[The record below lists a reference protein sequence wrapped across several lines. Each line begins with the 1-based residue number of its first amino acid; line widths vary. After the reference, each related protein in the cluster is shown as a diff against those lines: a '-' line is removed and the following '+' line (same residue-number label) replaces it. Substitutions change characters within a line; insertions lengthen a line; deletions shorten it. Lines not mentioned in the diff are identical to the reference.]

1 MNSLTISHPVSN
13 FADFADI
20 ALRGEA
26 ISREQA
32 RAVMNADDAQLD
44 DLLQAALRVRET
56 YFGRR
61 VKMCVLLNAQSGICP
76 EDCHYCSQSKISK
89 ALVDKYKL
97 LPEDVMVQRAKD
109 AAASGAGRFC
119 IVIAARGPQQR
130 DIERIS
136 AATKRIKS
144 DPVSQNIEICASLG
158 LMNLA
163 QCQQLKDAGVDYVN
177 HNLNTSESHYEK
189 ICSTHSY
196 ADRVGTIDNVKAAGL
211 QTCSGG
217 IIGLG
222 ESDEDLIDMAFALRA
237 MNIESIPVNMLLS
250 LDGTP
255 LQGREDVNPNRALK
269 TLCLMRLL
277 NPDKEVRV
285 SAGRERLG
293 EKQALALY
301 AANSLFVDGY
311 LTTPGDPHGAVKSW
325 IEAAG
330 FEVESQDSNGL
341 EK

>member
-1 MNSLTISHPVSN
+1 MNSLMNPPTVTN
-13 FADFADI
+13 FQDMAEV
-20 ALRGEA
+20 ALRGEVL
-26 ISREQA
+26 SREQA
-32 RAVMNADDAQLD
+32 QAIMNAPEAQLQG
-44 DLLQAALRVRET
+44 LLDAALQVRET

-97 LPEDVMVQRAKD
+97 LPEDVMVQRAK
-109 AAASGAGRFC
+109 AAAESGAGRFC

-130 DIERIS
+130 DIDRIS

-158 LMNLA
+158 LMSEA
-163 QCQQLKDAGVDYVN
+163 QCRQLKEAGVDYVN

-196 ADRVGTIDNVKAAGL
+196 ADRVETINHVKAAGL

-250 LDGTP
+250 LEGTP
-255 LQGREDVNPNRALK
+255 LEGRENVDPNRALK

-311 LTTPGDPHGAVKSW
+311 LTTPGDPHGEVKNW

-330 FEVESQDSNGL
+330 FEVETY
-341 EK
+341 

>member
-1 MNSLTISHPVSN
+1 MNSLTITN
-13 FADFADI
+13 FQELADLS
-20 ALRGEA
+20 LRGEVL
-26 ISREQA
+26 SREQA
-32 RAVMNADDAQLD
+32 QAIMSADEAQLD
-44 DLLQAALRVRET
+44 ELLNAALRVRET

-61 VKMCVLLNAQSGICP
+61 VKLCVLLNAQSGICP

-97 LPEDVMVQRAKD
+97 LPEDVMVQRAQD
-109 AAASGAGRFC
+109 AARSGAKRFC
-119 IVIAARGPQQR
+119 MVIAARGPQQR
-130 DIERIS
+130 DIDRLS
-136 AATKRIKS
+136 AAISRIKS
-144 DPVSQNIEICASLG
+144 DPLTQNLEICTSLG
-158 LMNLA
+158 LMNRT
-163 QCQQLKDAGVDYVN
+163 QCDQLKEAGVDYVN

-189 ICSTHSY
+189 ICTTHTY
-196 ADRVGTIDNVKAAGL
+196 ADRVETINHVKEAGL

-222 ESDEDLIDMAFALRA
+222 ETDEDIIDMALALRA
-237 MNIESIPVNMLLS
+237 MNIASIPVNMLLS

-255 LQGREDVNPNRALK
+255 MQGQEDVDPNRALK

-293 EKQALALY
+293 EKQSLALY

-311 LTTPGDPHGAVKSW
+311 LTTPGDPHAQVKNW

-330 FEVESQDSNGL
+330 FEVEV
-341 EK
+341 

>member
-1 MNSLTISHPVSN
+1 MNSLMTSY
-13 FADFADI
+13 FQELADV

-26 ISREQA
+26 LSRDQA
-32 RAVMNADDAQLD
+32 RAIMDADEAQLC
-44 DLLQAALRVRET
+44 DLLDAALRVRET
-56 YFGRR
+56 YYGRR

-97 LPEDVMVQRAKD
+97 LPEDVMVQRATE
-109 AAASGAGRFC
+109 AANSGAGRFC

-130 DIERIS
+130 DIDRIS
-136 AATKRIKS
+136 AATRRIKS
-144 DPVSQNIEICASLG
+144 DPATRKLEICASLG
-158 LMNLA
+158 LMNLE
-163 QCQQLKDAGVDYVN
+163 QCRQLKEAGVDYVN

-189 ICSTHSY
+189 ICTTHSY
-196 ADRVGTIDNVKAAGL
+196 ADRVKTLGNVKAAGL

-217 IIGLG
+217 IMGMG
-222 ESDEDLIDMAFALRA
+222 ESDEDLIDMAFALRD

-255 LQGREDVNPNRALK
+255 MEGREDVDPDRALK

-311 LTTPGDPHGAVKSW
+311 LTTPGDPHGEVRSW

-330 FEVESQDSNGL
+330 FEVEGS
-341 EK
+341 

>member
-1 MNSLTISHPVSN
+1 MSE
-13 FADFADI
+13 
-20 ALRGEA
+20 G
-26 ISREQA
+26 
-32 RAVMNADDAQLD
+32 
-44 DLLQAALRVRET
+44 
-56 YFGRR
+56 
-61 VKMCVLLNAQSGICP
+61 
-76 EDCHYCSQSKISK
+76 
-89 ALVDKYKL
+89 
-97 LPEDVMVQRAKD
+97 
-109 AAASGAGRFC
+109 
-119 IVIAARGPQQR
+119 
-130 DIERIS
+130 
-136 AATKRIKS
+136 
-144 DPVSQNIEICASLG
+144 
-158 LMNLA
+158 
-163 QCQQLKDAGVDYVN
+163 QCRQLKEAGVDYVN

-196 ADRVGTIDNVKAAGL
+196 ADRVETINHVKAAGL

-250 LDGTP
+250 LEGTP
-255 LQGREDVNPNRALK
+255 LEGREDVDPNRALK
-269 TLCLMRLL
+269 TLCLMRLI

-311 LTTPGDPHGAVKSW
+311 LTTPGDPHNEVKSW

-330 FEVESQDSNGL
+330 FEVETY
-341 EK
+341 